1 MRQLL
6 SARLWI
12 AVGILAVL
20 SVGMLVVFSLTSG
33 ESPQVVGVPDTHRI
47 DLIASVSNLQAD
59 AGWSIANGVGTT
71 VGYASPILDDGRTV
85 RLAPDTPG
93 EITCTDLVTPS
104 SCVLLADTLGG
115 AIVWFAL
122 LPADPQRPLT
132 HLSMPA
138 VVDMLDG
145 GNLGVLDNGW
155 VMKLSTP
162 TKRTCGT
169 ETKTL
174 REFITEFSPD
184 NSTSVLDLIADEITE
199 VVCHK

>member
-12 AVGILAVL
+12 AFGILAVL
-20 SVGMLVVFSLTSG
+20 GAGLLAVFSVTGG
-33 ESPQVVGVPDTHRI
+33 ESSQVVGVPDIHTI

-59 AGWSIANGVGTT
+59 EEWSIATGVGTS
-71 VGYASPILDDGRTV
+71 VGYASPILDDGRTL
-85 RLAPDTPG
+85 RITPGTPG

-104 SCVLLADTLGG
+104 GCVLLADTLGG

-122 LPADPQRPLT
+122 LPADSQRPLT
-132 HLSMPA
+132 HLNMPA

-145 GNLGVLDNGW
+145 GNLGVLANGW
-155 VMKLSTP
+155 VIKLATP
-162 TKRTCGT
+162 TKRTCDI

-174 REFITEFSPD
+174 REFITQYSPD
-184 NSTSVLDLIADEITE
+184 ASTSILDLISDEITE
-199 VVCHK
+199 VVCHS